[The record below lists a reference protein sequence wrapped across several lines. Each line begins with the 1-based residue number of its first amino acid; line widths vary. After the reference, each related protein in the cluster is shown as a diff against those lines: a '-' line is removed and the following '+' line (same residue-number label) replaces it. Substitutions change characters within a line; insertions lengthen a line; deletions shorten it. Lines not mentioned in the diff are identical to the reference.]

1 MTKINTTTTSK
12 KKPQHRSRCVFL

>member
-12 KKPQHRSRCVFL
+12 KKPQHRSKCVFL